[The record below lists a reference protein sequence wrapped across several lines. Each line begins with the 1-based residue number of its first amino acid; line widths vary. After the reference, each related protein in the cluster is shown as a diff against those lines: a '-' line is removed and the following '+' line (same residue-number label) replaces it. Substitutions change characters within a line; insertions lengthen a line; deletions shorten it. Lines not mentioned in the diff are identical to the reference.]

1 MSLQLPLVNSLAAPS
16 IRPRHW
22 EEIIELTNT
31 PIPYTDEAFKLQDL
45 LDAPILDV
53 QEDVEVI
60 ADNAEKQLKLERDLN
75 DDIGAFW
82 EKCELTIVPWK
93 GQDVPSC
100 IGGNV
105 LEINET
111 LEDHLMKLN

>member
-22 EEIIELTNT
+22 EEIIELTST
-31 PIPYTDEAFKLQDL
+31 QIPYTDEGFKLQDL
-45 LDAPILDV
+45 LDAPILEV

-75 DDIGAFW
+75 EDIGAFW

-93 GQDVPSC
+93 GQDVPCC

-105 LEINET
+105 LEINEM
-111 LEDHLMKLN
+111 LDDHLMKLN